1 MTSSAGWRDDYKTRL
16 RTADDAMQLIEDGDL
31 VGLTI
36 LAPPALAVA
45 LLKRGKELSRMDLRL
60 LSPHILSLVGPDAP
74 NGEKEIELFIGD
86 AFRPS
91 HDARTTTYLPNTF
104 MLATQ
109 NGVAAPV
116 VERGRSGTRCRGL
129 RRRGLGLWTEVWW

>member
-1 MTSSAGWRDDYKTRL
+1 MTSYAGWRDDYKARL
-16 RTADDAMQLIEDGDL
+16 RSADDAMQLIEDGDL

-45 LLKRGKELSRMDLRL
+45 LLKRGKALERMDLRL

-91 HDARTTTYLPNTF
+91 HDARITTYLPNTF
-104 MLATQ
+104 MLFLKAFD
-109 NGVAAPV
+109 A
-116 VERGRSGTRCRGL
+116 GREEARIPDVFLTVCSPPNEQGF
-129 RRRGLGLWTEVWW
+129 